1 NERMNRDIRFYF
13 PKGTNFTDVTDQEV
27 AEAEALLNNRPRVV
41 LGGLTPREVISG
53 VIHDAMT
60 A

>member
-1 NERMNRDIRFYF
+1 MTSFVGLGPMPGRNPHEA
-13 PKGTNFTDVTDQEV
+13 
-27 AEAEALLNNRPRVV
+27 AEIVIGECLEGHVVV
-41 LGGLTPREVISG
+41 LDGLTPREVISG